1 MSAKKWY
8 AIYTKPRWEK
18 KVAGLLEDEGIVTYC
33 PLNKI
38 QRRWSDRLK
47 IVHEPLFTSYVFVY
61 VEQSQMIKVRM
72 ISGVVNFVYW
82 NGSPAIIRDNEVER
96 IKKFLNDYE
105 FVNVVNLKLFQ
116 RIKFNN
122 GVLMDNEGIITRSEK
137 NTVQIF
143 LDSLG
148 LKLTAN
154 LRTNEIKPV

>member
-1 MSAKKWY
+1 M
-8 AIYTKPRWEK
+8 
-18 KVAGLLEDEGIVTYC
+18 TYC